1 MLRKAASHIAHSGG
15 PALSVEFSLDQT
27 ELPRIKSPAQPK
39 TQQKRRRQQG
49 PSLILF
55 KQNPAPLP
63 ESHHAS
69 HAETV
74 SVTNTKLLS
83 DPVRLHLSK
92 LAPVLFVVISF
103 LLCVLI
109 GAGSSSAGSTQKQVV
124 VPLYSASTCTSTTL
138 SSQIRWHNRR
148 FFSLFSPSLQLQW
161 WTLPGGE
168 KTLDLFDICYMEAL
182 W

>member
-1 MLRKAASHIAHSGG
+1 MLRKGASHIAHSG
-15 PALSVEFSLDQT
+15 VEFDLDQT
-27 ELPRIKSPAQPK
+27 ELPRIKRLAQPK
-39 TQQKRRRQQG
+39 TQQKRRRQMG
-49 PSLILF
+49 PDLISF
-55 KQNPAPLP
+55 KQNPSPLP

-109 GAGSSSAGSTQKQVV
+109 GAGSFSAGSTQKQVV
-124 VPLYSASTCTSTTL
+124 VPQLCLNASYTSTTL

-148 FFSLFSPSLQLQW
+148 FFSLFTPSLQLQW

-168 KTLDLFDICYMEAL
+168 KTLLTSLIHVIWRHYDN
-182 W
+182 

>member
-1 MLRKAASHIAHSGG
+1 M
-15 PALSVEFSLDQT
+15 LDQS

-39 TQQKRRRQQG
+39 TQQKCKHQLG
-49 PSLILF
+49 PSLISF

-63 ESHHAS
+63 KSHHAS

-83 DPVRLHLSK
+83 DPVRIHLSK

-109 GAGSSSAGSTQKQVV
+109 GVGSSSAGSTQKQVV
-124 VPLYSASTCTSTTL
+124 VPLYSAATL
-138 SSQIRWHNRR
+138 RTHQQH
-148 FFSLFSPSLQLQW
+148 FHQQQKVFSLFSPLSTAAVRDYSW
-161 WTLPGGE
+161 RGE
-168 KTLDLFDICYMEAL
+168 DSVDLIDTCYMEAL
-182 W
+182 